1 MADLSILR
9 ENIKS
14 TIDKLDERTLQKILL
29 VLEEDEYLLA
39 ESNNE
44 DLLLNLSPEQ
54 EASLLRGIKDAEEG
68 RVTPHN
74 EIMLKYNK
82 WLTR

>member
-1 MADLSILR
+1 MADISILR